1 MSHSVLL
8 DTNFLIKL
16 LKPES
21 DLHENAKGYFKYFL
35 DKDIAMKVSTISIA
49 EYCVRG
55 KIDELPLR
63 NLQIIPFNI
72 DHATKAG
79 EFANIVFKSVKEKE
93 IKFDQR
99 AIIPNDTKIFAQA
112 DLDPS
117 VIQFVTSD
125 KSCKRI
131 YDIIKDKS
139 IIRFEIIDIHT
150 TFDSTFGILGL

>member
-1 MSHSVLL
+1 
-8 DTNFLIKL
+8 
-16 LKPES
+16 
-21 DLHENAKGYFKYFL
+21 
-35 DKDIAMKVSTISIA
+35 MKVSTISIA
-49 EYCVRG
+49 EYCVKG

-79 EFANIVFKSVKEKE
+79 EFADIVFKSVKEKE

-125 KSCKRI
+125 SSCKRV
-131 YDIIKDKS
+131 YDIIKDKAP
-139 IIRFEIIDIHT
+139 IRFEIIDIHT
-150 TFDSTFGILGL
+150 TFDSTFGILGI